1 VYRRP
6 PPRPLV
12 ASFAVQHWDLTAIE
26 APDGTRDPAV
36 LHTSDGARAVLILLH
51 PGQALRD
58 HEVTE
63 RAWLWVVEGSIEI
76 EAGGERTEAGAG
88 TLATFAPA
96 ERHAIRS
103 SGGARILLLLA
114 PWPGVGHYRGGD
126 GPRESAASEA

>member
-1 VYRRP
+1 M
-6 PPRPLV
+6 
-12 ASFAVQHWDLTAIE
+12 QHWDLTAIE

-36 LHTSDGARAVLILLH
+36 LHTSDGARAVLIRLH
-51 PGQALRD
+51 PGQALGE

-63 RAWLWVVEGSIEI
+63 RAWLWVVEGAVEI

-103 SGGARILLLLA
+103 TGGARILLLLA
-114 PWPGVGHYRGGD
+114 PWPGVGHYRGGG
-126 GPRESAASEA
+126 GPRDPASAGAA

>member
-1 VYRRP
+1 M
-6 PPRPLV
+6 
-12 ASFAVQHWDLTAIE
+12 QHWDLTAIE

-36 LHTSDGARAVLILLH
+36 LHTSDGARAVLISLH
-51 PGQALRD
+51 PGQALGE

-103 SGGARILLLLA
+103 AGGARVLLLLA

-126 GPRESAASEA
+126 GPRATADAGA